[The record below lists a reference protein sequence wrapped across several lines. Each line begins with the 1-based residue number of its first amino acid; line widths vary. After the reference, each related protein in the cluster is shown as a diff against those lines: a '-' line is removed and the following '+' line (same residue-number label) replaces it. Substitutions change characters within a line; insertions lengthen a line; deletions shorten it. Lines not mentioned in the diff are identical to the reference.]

1 MEYTRILKFGMSG
14 NDVFYIKECLFSL
27 KYYPSTITVIR
38 NKTFGNDTVKAVLK
52 FQNGNKDNTGKQLV
66 ADDKIGRLTWGAI
79 VREYQKLISATQ
91 PIHTAP
97 VLSGLLKVGSRG
109 EAVRVVQ
116 LRLNQLGFNCGT
128 VDGIFGSKTNAAV
141 KAFQTKNGLVVD
153 GIVGSKTIA
162 KLFEVP
168 TPAPTPTPA
177 PVPVSLLNDYTHISK
192 AKRDLI
198 EKDLVGVSETRKK
211 IVLEILRWCHDHD
224 AGGEPRALYIIGANL
239 YNISKEIFYP
249 TKEYIEKRAAS
260 QPSYFNGGR
269 KEFMLAQIAKN
280 PKLPASDCSGM
291 EVGYMRKFGIQT
303 FDTTADSLCSGAHS
317 VSVNKSALKPGDW
330 VGKDGHIG
338 TYVGGGYV
346 VEFYGGAYT
355 CALTALN
362 KRTAYNFI
370 TKRLSTGSNWTK
382 YRKPKYY

>member
-1 MEYTRILKFGMSG
+1 VKYTRVLKFGSSG
-14 NDVFYIKECLFSL
+14 DDVFYIKKCLFSL
-27 KYYPSTITVIR
+27 KYYPSTITAITK
-38 NKTFGNDTVKAVLK
+38 KTFGNDTVKAVLK
-52 FQNGNKDNTGKQLV
+52 FQNENKDNTGKQLV
-66 ADDKIGRLTWGAI
+66 ADGKVGPLTWGAI
-79 VREYQKLISATQ
+79 VREYQKFISTTQ
-91 PIHTAP
+91 PIYTAP
-97 VLSGLLKVGSRG
+97 VLNGLLKVGSRG
-109 EAVRVVQ
+109 EEVRVVQ

-128 VDGIFGSKTNAAV
+128 VDGIFGSKTKAAV

-168 TPAPTPTPA
+168 APA
-177 PVPVSLLNDYTHISK
+177 PVSLLNDYTHISK

-198 EKDLVGVSETRKK
+198 EKDLAGVSETRKK

-239 YNISKEIFYP
+239 YNTNKEIFYP
-249 TKEYIEKRAAS
+249 TKEYIEKRAAAR
-260 QPSYFNGGR
+260 PSYFTGGR

-280 PKLPASDCSGM
+280 PKLPAADCSGM

-303 FDTTADSLCSGAHS
+303 FDATANSLCSSAHS
-317 VSVNKSALKPGDW
+317 VSISKSALKPGDW
-330 VGKDGHIG
+330 VGRDGHIG

-370 TKRLSTGSNWTK
+370 TKKLSTGSNWTK
-382 YRKPKYY
+382 FRRPKYY

>member
-1 MEYTRILKFGMSG
+1 MEYTRILKFGRSG
-14 NDVFYIKECLFSL
+14 DDVFYIKKCLFSL

-66 ADDKIGRLTWGAI
+66 ADGKVERLTWGAI
-79 VREYQKLISATQ
+79 VREYQKFISATQ
-91 PIHTAP
+91 PIYTAP
-97 VLSGLLKVGSRG
+97 VLGELLKVGSHG

-128 VDGIFGSKTNAAV
+128 VDGIFSSKTNAAV

-153 GIVGSKTIA
+153 GIIGSKTIA

-168 TPAPTPTPA
+168 TPVPV

-192 AKRDLI
+192 AKRALI
-198 EKDLVGVSETRKK
+198 EKDLTGVSETRKK

-224 AGGEPRALYIIGANL
+224 AGGEPRALYIFGANL
-239 YNISKEIFYP
+239 YNVNKEIFYP
-249 TKEYIEKRAAS
+249 TKGYIEKGAAS
-260 QPSYFNGGR
+260 RPSYFNGGR

-291 EVGYMRKFGIQT
+291 EVGYMRKFGIKT
-303 FDTTADSLCSGAHS
+303 FDASANSLCSNSHS
-317 VSVNKSALKPGDW
+317 TKIDKSALKPGDW

-370 TKRLSTGSNWTK
+370 TKRLSTGPAWTK
-382 YRKPKYY
+382 YRKPSYY